1 MIAYNIYQRKKER
14 EQGRER
20 ERGEK
25 RKRET
30 ETGWTSEIRVLA

>member
-1 MIAYNIYQRKKER
+1 MIAYNTYQRKKER
-14 EQGRER
+14 EQGR